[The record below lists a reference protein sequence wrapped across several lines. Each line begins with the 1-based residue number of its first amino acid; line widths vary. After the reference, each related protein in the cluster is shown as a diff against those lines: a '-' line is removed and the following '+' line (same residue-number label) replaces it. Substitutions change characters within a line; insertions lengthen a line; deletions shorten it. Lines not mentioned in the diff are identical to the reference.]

1 MNEQKPRFPG
11 QVGDTKVQVIEEKF
25 SNFGTYVWYKANG
38 KPFTDGSGSV
48 LSIEGMKDDKARI
61 QQLSDAAA
69 YYGEAEGRAMFFP
82 NTRKISDEQYSEQI
96 DRLKQGYIPSE
107 NDLGA
112 LIAAKKT
119 QEQFGNE
126 E

>member
-48 LSIEGMKDDKARI
+48 LSIEGMKDDKTKI
-61 QQLSDAAA
+61 KQLSDAAA

-119 QEQFGNE
+119 IQEYGSE
-126 E
+126 D

>member
-1 MNEQKPRFPG
+1 MKKQKPRFPG

-61 QQLSDAAA
+61 KQLSEAAA
-69 YYGEAEGRAMFFP
+69 HYGEAEGRAMFFP
-82 NTRKISDEQYSEQI
+82 NTRKISDEQYSEQM

-119 QEQFGNE
+119 IDEYGSE
-126 E
+126 D

>member
-1 MNEQKPRFPG
+1 MNANKPRFPG

-25 SNFGTYVWYKANG
+25 SNFGTYVWYKGNG
-38 KPFTDGSGSV
+38 KPFTDGNGSV

-61 QQLSDAAA
+61 KELSDAAA

-82 NTRKISDEQYSEQI
+82 NTHKISDEQYSEQM

-119 QEQFGNE
+119 QEEFGNE
-126 E
+126 D

>member
-119 QEQFGNE
+119 IQQYGSED
-126 E
+126 

>member
-48 LSIEGMKDDKARI
+48 LSIEGMKDDKGRI
-61 QQLSDAAA
+61 KQLSDAAA

-119 QEQFGNE
+119 QEEFGNE

>member
-1 MNEQKPRFPG
+1 MSKEKPRFPG

-25 SNFGTYVWYKANG
+25 SNFGTYVWYKGNG
-38 KPFTDGSGSV
+38 KPFTDGNGSV
-48 LSIEGMKDDKARI
+48 LSIEGMKDDTTRI
-61 QQLSDAAA
+61 QELSKAAA

-82 NTRKISDEQYSEQI
+82 NTRKISDEQYSEQL

-119 QEQFGNE
+119 INE
-126 E
+126 YGIED